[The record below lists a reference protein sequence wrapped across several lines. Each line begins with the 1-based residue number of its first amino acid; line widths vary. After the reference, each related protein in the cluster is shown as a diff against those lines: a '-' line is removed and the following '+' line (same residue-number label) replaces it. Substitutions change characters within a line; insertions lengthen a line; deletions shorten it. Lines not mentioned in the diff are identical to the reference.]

1 VYAPYFCVRIRF
13 PTMFHCADDFLT
25 NLVVLS
31 PKIARKKFRESIF
44 QDWHWKCAYC
54 DAQLCDRTATVDHI
68 IPKHKGGHST
78 RNNLACCCSSCNRG
92 KASSPWLEWYQLQKT
107 FSEQRVS
114 KIKGWLEQKPCSLKI
129 TATEQAVPYL
139 CHDATIG
146 WIAT

>member
-1 VYAPYFCVRIRF
+1 
-13 PTMFHCADDFLT
+13 MFHRPDDLLA
-25 NLVVLS
+25 NLIVLS

-44 QDWHWKCAYC
+44 EEWGWQCAYC
-54 DAQLCDRTATVDHI
+54 SKQLNENDATIDHI

-92 KASSPWLEWYQLQKT
+92 KASNHWLEWYQLQKHY
-107 FSEQRVS
+107 SEQRVS
-114 KIKGWLEQKPCSLKI
+114 KIKEWLEQKPCSLKI
-129 TATEQAVPYL
+129 TSTEQAVPYL

>member
-1 VYAPYFCVRIRF
+1 
-13 PTMFHCADDFLT
+13 MFHCADDFLT

-54 DAQLCDRTATVDHI
+54 DTQLCDRTATVDHI
-68 IPKHKGGHST
+68 VPKHKGGHST
-78 RNNLACCCSSCNRG
+78 RNNLAAACQSCNRG
-92 KASSPWLEWYQLQKT
+92 KASSPWLEWYQLQKDY
-107 FSEQRVS
+107 SEQRVS
-114 KIKGWLEQKPCSLKI
+114 KIKRWLEQKPCSLKI
-129 TATEQAVPYL
+129 TSTEQAVPYL

>member
-1 VYAPYFCVRIRF
+1 
-13 PTMFHCADDFLT
+13 MFHRPDDLLA
-25 NLVVLS
+25 NLIVLS

-44 QDWHWKCAYC
+44 EEWGWQCAYC
-54 DAQLCDRTATVDHI
+54 SKQLNENDATIDHI

-92 KASSPWLEWYQLQKT
+92 KASNHWLEWYQLQKHY
-107 FSEQRVS
+107 SEQRVS
-114 KIKGWLEQKPCSLKI
+114 KIREWLEQKPCSLKI
-129 TATEQAVPYL
+129 TSTEQAVPYL

>member
-1 VYAPYFCVRIRF
+1 MYAPYFCVRIRF
-13 PTMFHCADDFLT
+13 TTMFHCADDFLT

-54 DAQLCDRTATVDHI
+54 DTQLCDRTATVDHI
-68 IPKHKGGHST
+68 VPKHKGGHST
-78 RNNLACCCSSCNRG
+78 RNNLAAACQSCNRG
-92 KASSPWLEWYQLQKT
+92 KASSPWLEWYQLQKDY
-107 FSEQRVS
+107 SEQRVS

-129 TATEQAVPYL
+129 TSTEQAVPYL

>member
-1 VYAPYFCVRIRF
+1 
-13 PTMFHCADDFLT
+13 MFHRPDDLLA
-25 NLVVLS
+25 NLIVLS

-44 QDWHWKCAYC
+44 EEWEWQCAYC
-54 DAQLCDRTATVDHI
+54 SKQLNENDATIDHI

-92 KASSPWLEWYQLQKT
+92 KASNHWLEWYQLQKHY
-107 FSEQRVS
+107 SEQRVS
-114 KIKGWLEQKPCSLKI
+114 KIREWLEQKPCSLKI
-129 TATEQAVPYL
+129 TSTEQAVPYL